1 MSPNFTCDFCQSC
14 IHVRIHL
21 PSEVDELLG
30 VLYQPLPGS
39 MYNPASKWTEAI
51 IDDRQTALQIL
62 FPADHLHFLFNR
74 LNGLFFPA
82 VCLNQLPI
90 KMLATT
96 FLFLLKPNSFV
107 STRHTTRIA
116 IGDGRS

>member
-1 MSPNFTCDFCQSC
+1 MSPDFTCDFCQSC

-62 FPADHLHFLFNR
+62 FPADHLHFPSNR
-74 LNGLFFPA
+74 LNRDASNNIPFP
-82 VCLNQLPI
+82 VETQQFCLHPSYN
-90 KMLATT
+90 T
-96 FLFLLKPNSFV
+96 NSYW
-107 STRHTTRIA
+107 
-116 IGDGRS
+116 GREKLN